1 MIDCLRCK
9 AVVRRED
16 QEEIGAKM
24 MIFVL
29 FSFVFAATHAFPA
42 VSLIYI
48 NFLTVIID
56 FSLRGSST
64 NHSLFRVLSTSTLR
78 WFTRFLVLSVLER
91 RLIKN
96 LMRPLESKK
105 KGLWRILMHL
115 NIL

>member
-1 MIDCLRCK
+1 MIDCLRCR

>member
-1 MIDCLRCK
+1 MDALLAPDTLIDCLRCR
-9 AVVRRED
+9 AVVRRVD

-24 MIFVL
+24 IFVF

-42 VSLIYI
+42 VSFIYI
-48 NFLTVIID
+48 NFLTIVIID

-91 RLIKN
+91 RLIKKSH
-96 LMRPLESKK
+96 ETFGK
-105 KGLWRILMHL
+105 
-115 NIL
+115 